1 MLEALGSAKQAQGQN
16 MHSPTLAPRTPR
28 TSGILQNQDS
38 TDTPFMSKTCESGI
52 HATSQNLVPF
62 RSPAAAAA
70 ATAAAAAL
78 AAISASFHS
87 RPAARLR
94 SELTPRTTRARAVS
108 AGFTSFVH
116 VDTRNLLASTPQ
128 GSGAEEQEAGS
139 ESSSPRFGPAS
150 PHSDDS
156 HTSAGQILADSSVSP
171 SPRPVLATPSRAR
184 QLAEILSAE
193 RSSADRIQEQ
203 RGAAGG
209 GERDAPRVTITVTE
223 TPRNPV
229 DLRRHQVTL
238 RDLPPAL
245 ELTGDGLGGEGTRM
259 RTDRISS
266 PSSLPYTCSVVADA
280 MSAPYSKQ
288 AQLAGASAR
297 VRDEHKWLIIGGE
310 QGRSAMPDKARPGLA
325 PPGHEAQDSRE
336 KKRRQMAKV
345 HAFLAATHAA
355 DRERSRSLQA
365 DAASQKDASASPSTA
380 VTPSGV
386 ANPAPVGG
394 QDGAAV
400 PLCGVGMVLEHADA
414 SSAGCCVVSVKL
426 PN

>member
-1 MLEALGSAKQAQGQN
+1 
-16 MHSPTLAPRTPR
+16 MHSPTLAPKTPR

-38 TDTPFMSKTCESGI
+38 TDTPYMSKTCESGI
-52 HATSQNLVPF
+52 HATTQNQGPF

-94 SELTPRTTRARAVS
+94 SELTPRTTRARAVPAS
-108 AGFTSFVH
+108 FTSFDH
-116 VDTRNLLASTPQ
+116 VDPVDSLASTAQ
-128 GSGAEEQEAGS
+128 GSGAEGQDAGS

-150 PHSDDS
+150 PHSDNS

-171 SPRPVLATPSRAR
+171 SPRPAHATPSRAR

-203 RGAAGG
+203 RGAAWGAV
-209 GERDAPRVTITVTE
+209 RDAPRVTITVSE
-223 TPRNPV
+223 TPRHPV

-245 ELTGDGLGGEGTRM
+245 ELTGDGLGGEGSVSGSRM
-259 RTDRISS
+259 RTDKISS
-266 PSSLPYTCSVVADA
+266 PSSLPYTCSVVVADA
-280 MSAPYSKQ
+280 MSAPHSKQ
-288 AQLAGASAR
+288 EQLPGATAR
-297 VRDEHKWLIIGGE
+297 VRDEHNWRGGE
-310 QGRSAMPDKARPGLA
+310 QGRSAMPDKPRPGLV
-325 PPGHEAQDSRE
+325 PPAHDAQHSSRE

-345 HAFLAATHAA
+345 HAFIAATHAA
-355 DRERSRSLQA
+355 DRERSRGLQA
-365 DAASQKDASASPSTA
+365 DAAHQRYTSASPSTA
-380 VTPSGV
+380 VLPAGV

-394 QDGAAV
+394 EDGAAV
-400 PLCGVGMVLEHADA
+400 PLCGVGMVLEPADA

>member
-52 HATSQNLVPF
+52 HATSQNLGPF
-62 RSPAAAAA
+62 RSPAAAV
-70 ATAAAAAL
+70 
-78 AAISASFHS
+78 SASFHS

-108 AGFTSFVH
+108 AGFASFDP
-116 VDTRNLLASTPQ
+116 VDTGNLLASTPQ

-171 SPRPVLATPSRAR
+171 SPRPVLAAPSRAR

-193 RSSADRIQEQ
+193 RSSADRMQEQ

-259 RTDRISS
+259 RTDWVSS
-266 PSSLPYTCSVVADA
+266 PSSLP
-280 MSAPYSKQ
+280 
-288 AQLAGASAR
+288 
-297 VRDEHKWLIIGGE
+297 
-310 QGRSAMPDKARPGLA
+310 
-325 PPGHEAQDSRE
+325 
-336 KKRRQMAKV
+336 
-345 HAFLAATHAA
+345 
-355 DRERSRSLQA
+355 
-365 DAASQKDASASPSTA
+365 
-380 VTPSGV
+380 
-386 ANPAPVGG
+386 
-394 QDGAAV
+394 
-400 PLCGVGMVLEHADA
+400 
-414 SSAGCCVVSVKL
+414 
-426 PN
+426 